1 MNVVPDASR
10 KGSGALERVATFTRL
25 RRWLL
30 RVPLFAKL
38 LIANAVIVTIVAAL
52 GVALTLRAGV
62 GGSPMP
68 ATEAIAFIALSGI
81 ATSVVVNGIIL
92 RIALVPLKKL
102 EETARRVE
110 GGDLDARVEPSDL
123 ADRNFERTV
132 STFNAMLDSAARYRQ
147 RLRDVAAR
155 ALTAAEAERKRIA
168 LELHDGTAQQ
178 LAGLRIRLRLVRDLD
193 DPTARAAQ
201 LEQVSREIGEA
212 IEEVRRMAM
221 NLRPQALD
229 VLGLAPAIESH
240 ARSLAEAADLS
251 LDLKLDPLVGA
262 LDSEIELALYRI
274 LQEALS
280 NVVRHSGAS
289 KVRIDLRRGGN
300 GEVEM
305 SVEDDGAGF
314 HVERILGD
322 EVRGLGLLGMQER
335 AGYIG
340 GSVHVES
347 SPGRG
352 TRVLV
357 FAPGPSAR
365 LSA

>member
-1 MNVVPDASR
+1 
-10 KGSGALERVATFTRL
+10 
-25 RRWLL
+25 
-30 RVPLFAKL
+30 
-38 LIANAVIVTIVAAL
+38 
-52 GVALTLRAGV
+52 
-62 GGSPMP
+62 
-68 ATEAIAFIALSGI
+68 
-81 ATSVVVNGIIL
+81 
-92 RIALVPLKKL
+92 
-102 EETARRVE
+102 
-110 GGDLDARVEPSDL
+110 
-123 ADRNFERTV
+123 
-132 STFNAMLDSAARYRQ
+132 MLDSAARYRQ

-300 GEVEM
+300 GEAEM

-322 EVRGLGLLGMQER
+322 EARGLGLLGMQER

-357 FAPGPSAR
+357 LAPGPSAR